1 MYEVICVRCY
11 YNDCVNS
18 LGYSSIM
25 RGHRGKA
32 GRIFSVYLQSTFV
45 SLSRGVTWSNVI
57 FRQKWQAEITALAS
71 NFIISISSGMDH
83 PSLLNLSAMEHQ
95 HKYSAQ
101 YPKSRIIFLI
111 HYKRALA
118 LQSGRRRSL
127 GG

>member
-1 MYEVICVRCY
+1 
-11 YNDCVNS
+11 
-18 LGYSSIM
+18 M

-71 NFIISISSGMDH
+71 NLIISISSGWIIH
-83 PSLLNLSAMEHQ
+83 SLLILNLSAMEHQ

-111 HYKRALA
+111 VT
-118 LQSGRRRSL
+118 SGL
-127 GG
+127 